1 MYLYRNII
9 SINRNH
15 YKKGSIAEEAK
26 KYLADNFLLDISE
39 YDIIIGYRADDSY
52 FSFAQDFVM
61 GAISL
66 QKLSEAMRLGQLGE
80 QVVLK
85 SEKAF
90 EKINFLDYEAVA
102 AVEYYTKKVTRD
114 RDAQR
119 EYRKSKRTQATIQEL
134 YILDIMRENI
144 KHGDPTYVAGMT
156 GCELAKEVLIKC
168 GIKMTDIPDEMYV
181 DKSPEYWT
189 GWALSYYQWYTAK
202 PFSRIHAAVSIQQI
216 LMLYPALHEADLSQ
230 FVGIMND
237 RLRLFY
243 LDTNL
248 KRIRKYAGLSQ
259 SELSVLSKVPLRQ
272 IQLFEQRQRD
282 INKTQAITLLQLS
295 RALGCK
301 SEDLMEL

>member
-1 MYLYRNII
+1 MEKILYHGSESII
-9 SINRNH
+9 TKPAYGKGAKNNDYGRGFYCTENRELAKEWACAKNRNGFVNQYSLDLSNMRILYLNSPEYSVLNWLAILAAH
-15 YKKGSIAEEAK
+15 RTYWQKGSIAEEAK
-26 KYLADNFLLDISE
+26 KYLADNFLLDISG

-66 QKLSEAMRLGQLGE
+66 QKLSEAMRLGKLGE

-144 KHGDPTYVAGMT
+144 KHGDP
-156 GCELAKEVLIKC
+156 
-168 GIKMTDIPDEMYV
+168 
-181 DKSPEYWT
+181 
-189 GWALSYYQWYTAK
+189 
-202 PFSRIHAAVSIQQI
+202 
-216 LMLYPALHEADLSQ
+216 
-230 FVGIMND
+230 
-237 RLRLFY
+237 RL
-243 LDTNL
+243 
-248 KRIRKYAGLSQ
+248 Q
-259 SELSVLSKVPLRQ
+259 
-272 IQLFEQRQRD
+272 
-282 INKTQAITLLQLS
+282 
-295 RALGCK
+295 
-301 SEDLMEL
+301 